1 MNHNELANLFMGK
14 EEWQKAEW
22 KKREEYR
29 KKCKYYSPND
39 LCHAPIPVNR
49 RNCWF
54 ALYCPR
60 MKRYDKLYLNSKVK
74 DNFRT

>member
-39 LCHAPIPVNR
+39 LCHAPIPANR

-54 ALYCPR
+54 ALY
-60 MKRYDKLYLNSKVK
+60 
-74 DNFRT
+74 F